1 MHKAI
6 FTGVFWLAIGLFLS
20 ICSSN
25 YEIGSLL
32 QPGPGSYPLLL
43 GLLLI
48 ALSLKLLLSD
58 RLQKHSS
65 DKENTTP
72 PSTSAG
78 WKRVL
83 VIVLILIVAVF
94 CFETIGYLLTF
105 FFMVMFLMISARS
118 KNWRQ
123 ILLTS
128 FLSALG
134 VYLVFVLL
142 LKQPL
147 PIGLLGF

>member
-1 MHKAI
+1 MHEQI
-6 FTGVFWLAIGLFLS
+6 FIGVFWLATGLLLA
-20 ICSSN
+20 ICSSS

-43 GLLLI
+43 GFLMI
-48 ALSLKLLLSD
+48 VLSLKLLLSGW
-58 RLQKHSS
+58 LQKHPP
-65 DKENTTP
+65 DKGSTAP

-78 WKRVL
+78 WQKVFL
-83 VIVLILIVAVF
+83 IVLILVLAAI
-94 CFETIGYLLTF
+94 CFETAGYLITF
-105 FFMVMFLMISARS
+105 FFMVLFLMIGARS
-118 KNWRQ
+118 TNWRQ

-128 FLSALG
+128 FLSILG

-147 PIGLLGF
+147 PIGRIGF

>member
-6 FTGVFWLAIGLFLS
+6 FTGVFWLAIGLFLA
-20 ICSSN
+20 ICSTS

-65 DKENTTP
+65 DKENTSP
-72 PSTSAG
+72 LSTSAG

-83 VIVLILIVAVF
+83 VIVLILIVAAF

-147 PIGLLGF
+147 PIGRIGF

>member
-1 MHKAI
+1 MYKSI
-6 FTGVFWLAIGLFLS
+6 FIGVFWLAIGLLLA
-20 ICSSN
+20 ICSTS
-25 YEIGSLL
+25 YEIGSPL

-48 ALSLKLLLSD
+48 VLSLKLLLSGW
-58 RLQKHSS
+58 LQKHSFA
-65 DKENTTP
+65 KENTTP
-72 PSTSAG
+72 PSSSTG

-83 VIVLILIVAVF
+83 WIVLILVSAAF

-105 FFMVMFLMISARS
+105 FFMVLFLMIGARS

-128 FLSALG
+128 FCSALG

-147 PIGLLGF
+147 PIGLIGF

>member
-1 MHKAI
+1 MHKSI
-6 FTGVFWLAIGLFLS
+6 FIGVFWLAMGLLLAIGS
-20 ICSSN
+20 TR
-25 YEIGSLL
+25 YEIGSFL

-43 GLLLI
+43 GLLLMV
-48 ALSLKLLLSD
+48 LSLKLLLAGP
-58 RLQKHSS
+58 LQKHSP
-65 DKENTTP
+65 DKVHATP
-72 PSTSAG
+72 PATSAG
-78 WKRVL
+78 WQRVL
-83 VIVLILIVAVF
+83 VIVLILIAAAF

-105 FFMVMFLMISARS
+105 FFMVLFLMMGARS

-128 FLSALG
+128 FLSTLG

-147 PIGLLGF
+147 PIGRIGF